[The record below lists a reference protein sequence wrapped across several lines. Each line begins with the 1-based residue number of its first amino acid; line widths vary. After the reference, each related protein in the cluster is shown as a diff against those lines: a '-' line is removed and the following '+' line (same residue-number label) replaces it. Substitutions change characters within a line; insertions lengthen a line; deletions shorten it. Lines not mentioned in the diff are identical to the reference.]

1 MVWAVAIDN
10 NSATIVQ
17 IKRPDRLAEPEPGPA
32 SLEFSALW
40 PITLTGTLDLI
51 RQAVEGLPNWIFKF

>member
-17 IKRPDRLAEPEPGPA
+17 IKRPDRLVEPESGPE

-51 RQAVEGLPNWIFKF
+51 GQAVEGLPNWIFKF